1 VGLPAMQILTGLT
14 VAVMGGDA
22 REVTLAE
29 YLADVGATVKIY
41 GLPVKGPNIVP
52 CHEPEE
58 CLIGVQALIFPVP
71 GVNEQMEL
79 SSAYLEVK
87 PIINGELLSLL
98 PAGTPVLVGVAR
110 KPLRELLEKMALA
123 PVELMNLDEVAI
135 LNSIPSAEGAVQM
148 AMEKMPITIHG
159 ANAVVLGFGR
169 TGQTMAQLLANMHAD
184 TTVVARDP
192 AQLARA
198 SAMGLRA
205 LHFKE
210 LVDYLRDVDVIFN
223 TIPAPVINGEILQ
236 KLSSA
241 TLIIDLASAP
251 GGTDFEKA
259 KELGIEAVLAPGLPG
274 KVAPKTA
281 GMILARVV
289 PEILLKKIGN

>member
-1 VGLPAMQILTGLT
+1 MQNLTGLA

-22 REVTLAE
+22 REVTLVESLTGA
-29 YLADVGATVKIY
+29 GATVKTL

-52 CHEPEE
+52 CSEPEE
-58 CLIGVQALIFPVP
+58 CLAGVQALILPVP

-79 SSAYLEVK
+79 FSAYLK
-87 PIINGELLSLL
+87 PRPIITGELLSLL

-110 KPLRELLEKMALA
+110 KPLCELLEKNALK
-123 PVELMNLDEVAI
+123 PIELMKLDEVAI

-148 AMEKMPITIHG
+148 AMERLPITIHG
-159 ANAVVLGFGR
+159 SSAMVLGFGR
-169 TGQTMAQLLANMHAD
+169 TGQTMAQLLMAMHAH
-184 TTVVARDP
+184 TTVVARNP

-198 SAMGLRA
+198 TAMGLKA
-205 LHFKE
+205 LHFNE

-236 KLSSA
+236 RLPSA

-251 GGTDFEKA
+251 GGTDFVKA
-259 KELGIEAVLAPGLPG
+259 GELGIEAVLAPGLPG

-289 PEILLKKIGN
+289 PGILLQKIGH

>member
-1 VGLPAMQILTGLT
+1 MQILTGLT

-22 REVTLAE
+22 RELTLVE
-29 YLADVGATVKIY
+29 CLADVGATVKTF

-52 CHEPEE
+52 CPKPEE
-58 CLIGVQALIFPVP
+58 CLIGVQALILPVP
-71 GVNEQMEL
+71 GVNEQMEI
-79 SSAYLEVK
+79 SSAFLKTK

-98 PAGTPVLVGVAR
+98 PAGTPVLVGFAR
-110 KPLRELLEKMALA
+110 KPLRELLEKNALDT
-123 PVELMNLDEVAI
+123 VELMGLDEVAI
-135 LNSIPSAEGAVQM
+135 PNSIPSAEGAVQM
-148 AMEKMPITIHG
+148 AMERLPITIHG
-159 ANAVVLGFGR
+159 ANAMVLGFGR
-169 TGQTMAQLLANMHAD
+169 TGQTMAYLLSNMHAN
-184 TTVVARDP
+184 TTVVARNF

-198 SAMGLRA
+198 SSLGLRS

-210 LVDYLRDVDVIFN
+210 LVDYLCDVDVIFN

-236 KLSSA
+236 RLPKA

-251 GGTDFEKA
+251 GGTDFLKA
-259 KELGIEAVLAPGLPG
+259 KELGIDAVLAPGLPG

-289 PEILLKKIGN
+289 PGILLQKIGHNFPV